1 MLFRSIL
8 DDVLS
13 ELDEGRQQLL
23 MESMKDCQCFL
34 TCTSLE
40 GLKRACLGNMKVFRC
55 KGGEMLPE

>member
-1 MLFRSIL
+1 MLIL

-34 TCTSLE
+34 TCTGLE
-40 GLKRACLGNMKVFRC
+40 GLKRAGLENMKVFRC
-55 KGGEMLPE
+55 KGGEMRPE